1 MSFRKFT
8 AVFLVLLMIGTP
20 VLGQTSAAEAAAERA
35 RKQKEMDEQIVTLLD
50 RTIAEIGGLKLA
62 QNRAVISAMTGDL
75 YWRYDST
82 RSRELFR
89 NSAGELLNYQAEYE
103 REKLENSNSAPGFMV
118 VEPFDPNDP
127 RFEVLNLIG
136 TRDAELGLELM
147 AQTRPP
153 AIAEAMARIAQQAAM
168 YPAGT
173 VAGQGMTSGSGVG
186 GGADFDRARAQ
197 QELSLEQSLT
207 MRAAMND
214 PEKTIK
220 AIKESLAKGIGV
232 GVTTLLQQLMQKD
245 EKKAVELG
253 GELVS
258 KITSTDLTRSQTDF
272 NATLTILQFATRV
285 VPPRQ
290 ANAPKMFA
298 FTPEQSREIALKLAN
313 TFMQMGTPA
322 FVNNSITRALP
333 AIEKLAP
340 ERAAQLRQRDAQNKK
355 TAAAAPRPTGNANQP
370 RWNPND
376 TPEAII
382 AAAAKI
388 TNARDK
394 NAALQAAANKIGQ
407 IADEARA
414 RKIIDSIPDER
425 LRTQARERFESN
437 RANRLT
443 AEGRLEEAKASIAA
457 QPNRRTQIQQTVAL
471 ATSFFR
477 KNTEADREAAADLMN
492 NAKGMTNPYVENED
506 DLADHMSLITG
517 YAIMEPDTAF
527 RMMEPIMDMFNEM
540 IQASAVL
547 SRFNKRDRT
556 FKKGEL
562 VMRVNGAGGGML
574 PFRFVPQIQTLARV
588 DFDRM
593 SLLADRYQRN
603 DARML
608 VKLQIL
614 QGYQRWLPP
623 PQRPTTSLN

>member
-1 MSFRKFT
+1 MFFRRST
-8 AVFLVLLMIGTP
+8 ALFLVLLMIGMP
-20 VLGQTSAAEAAAERA
+20 VFGQTAAAEAAAERA
-35 RKQKEMDEQIVTLLD
+35 KKQKEMDEQIVTMLD

-153 AIAEAMARIAQQAAM
+153 AIAEAMARIAQQPAM

-173 VAGQGMTSGSGVG
+173 GAGMTAGTGVG
-186 GGADFDRARAQ
+186 GGADFDRVRAQ

-258 KITSTDLTRSQTDF
+258 KITSTDLTRSNSDF
-272 NATLTILQFATRV
+272 NATISILQFATRV
-285 VPPRQ
+285 TPPRP
-290 ANAPKMFA
+290 ANSPVKMFA
-298 FTPEQSREIALKLAN
+298 FTPEQAREIALKLAN
-313 TFMQMGTPA
+313 TFMQTGTPA
-322 FVNNSITRALP
+322 FVSGSLGRALP
-333 AIEKLAP
+333 SIEKAAP
-340 ERAAQLRQRDAQNKK
+340 ERVAQLKLRDSQNKK
-355 TAAAAPRPTGNANQP
+355 SLGNVTVRSDGTSSAPK
-370 RWNPND
+370 WNPND
-376 TPEAII
+376 TPEAIV

-388 TNARDK
+388 TNVRDK
-394 NAALQAAANKIGQ
+394 NNALQAAANKIGQ
-407 IADEARA
+407 ISDEARA

-457 QPNRRTQIQQTVAL
+457 HPNRRTQIQQTVAL
-471 ATSFFR
+471 ATSFYR

-562 VMRVNGAGGGML
+562 VMRIQGAGGGML
-574 PFRFVPQIQTLARV
+574 PFRFVPQIQTLARA

-623 PQRPTTSLN
+623 TAPPAVLR